1 MMKQD
6 ERRLP
11 LSTVTLVFGAL
22 SVPLA
27 FAGHLC
33 SLALVLG
40 LYAIAFGWWGQRRAR
55 KHLLRYTAASVKRSR
70 LGMRLAFFGSGAAIV
85 MWVLWASNALLG

>member
-1 MMKQD
+1 MKQE

-22 SVPLA
+22 SIPLA

-33 SLALVLG
+33 TLAVVLG
-40 LYAIAFGWWGQRRAR
+40 LYAIAFGWWGQRRANR
-55 KHLLRYTAASVKRSR
+55 HILRYTAASVKRAR
-70 LGMRLAFFGSGAAIV
+70 WGCRLALFGTSAAIV
-85 MWVLWASNALLG
+85 MLVLWASNALLG